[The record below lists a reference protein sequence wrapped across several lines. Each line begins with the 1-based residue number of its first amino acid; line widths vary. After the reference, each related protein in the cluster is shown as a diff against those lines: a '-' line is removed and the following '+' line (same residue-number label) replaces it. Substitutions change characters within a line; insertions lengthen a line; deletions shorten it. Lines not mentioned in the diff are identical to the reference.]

1 MLCLVSLSFNVQV
14 FEVPR
19 VLLFSEGGNA
29 KEVVLV
35 EAVCFALLQASKDQI
50 VLDFLRSFDDA
61 LYRQKFIAKLLI
73 FHVLQTL
80 DQALLLHICDLKVL
94 L

>member
-1 MLCLVSLSFNVQV
+1 MLF
-14 FEVPR
+14 
-19 VLLFSEGGNA
+19 FSESGHA

-35 EAVCFALLQASKDQI
+35 EAVRFALLQASKDQI
-50 VLDFLRSFDDA
+50 VLDFLRSFDDV
-61 LYRQKFIAKLLI
+61 LYRQKFITKLLI

-80 DQALLLHICDLKVL
+80 YQALLLHICDLKVL